1 MENISLLVPF
11 VAKRECFS
19 VAIIVRLRIIQ
30 SVFLLLLNANPL
42 GIGLAHNVSII

>member
-11 VAKRECFS
+11 AAKRGCSS
-19 VAIIVRLRIIQ
+19 VAIIARLRIIQ

-42 GIGLAHNVSII
+42 VIGLAHNVSII